1 MASFGKGKEN
11 LRKKVESNQTVVN
24 RKKAE
29 VALARQAELIDL
41 SPNAIMVRT
50 FEGVITF
57 WSKGAEKLY
66 GWTKDEAI
74 GQVTHTLF
82 KTKFSVPLEEIEKM
96 QKLEGK
102 WSGELT
108 QTRKD
113 GGKVVVQSYQ
123 LCQFVP

>member
-57 WSKGAEKLY
+57 WSKGA
-66 GWTKDEAI
+66 GSCMV
-74 GQVTHTLF
+74 GQ
-82 KTKFSVPLEEIEKM
+82 KMKPLAK
-96 QKLEGK
+96 
-102 WSGELT
+102 
-108 QTRKD
+108 
-113 GGKVVVQSYQ
+113 
-123 LCQFVP
+123 